1 MEVEAMAER
10 IWNKGKVHMKA
21 GAGKCGQRLVSMGQG
36 QGTYEG
42 KSRGVEVITGYA
54 WDKSRENMK
63 ARAGKWRQRQ
73 DAFRTR
79 AGK

>member
-1 MEVEAMAER
+1 
-10 IWNKGKVHMKA
+10 
-21 GAGKCGQRLVSMGQG
+21 MGQG

-54 WDKSRENMK
+54 WDKSRANMK

-79 AGK
+79 AGYI